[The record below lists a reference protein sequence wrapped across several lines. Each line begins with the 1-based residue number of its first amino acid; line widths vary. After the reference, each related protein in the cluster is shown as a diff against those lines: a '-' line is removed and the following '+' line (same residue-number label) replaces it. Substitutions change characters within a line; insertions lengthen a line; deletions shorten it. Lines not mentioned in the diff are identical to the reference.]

1 MPTATAT
8 PVPVYESGETTSAI
22 SAEVSA
28 SIFEFLLI
36 VLLSDIDNLE
46 DGLATALGKAV
57 FINDENLEVTNTE
70 EGLVT
75 KVLVFGASEPQAIS
89 GELDIT
95 LGDLSVET
103 VDGLGTATLALDTGL
118 NVEGSATVDVI
129 DGAIEVTMSD
139 LHLVFEPEAPDAS
152 TLDGGSADVTN
163 FGVNFD
169 VGLSSVPDDA
179 SLTVQFI
186 KSSSAFSNT
195 NNDAIRKATEKL
207 GVSIQD
213 SENDIA
219 FAVNVD
225 ETGID
230 DDELGT
236 NIVTM
241 TVSSAWYDSKLAEG
255 KSIAITKI
263 NDLGVGFSSLA
274 SCSVTGDSVDCG
286 VEFSGEASGFSLFVL
301 MGVSGETTPTATA
314 TQLPTAT
321 APTATLTP
329 KSFVS
334 DTSTRTLAPAPTAT
348 TTQLPTAT
356 YAPTAPPPVSATPT
370 ATATPAPTTT
380 KTSVPPTSTSTSVP
394 PTATRTATSVPT
406 ATATAVV
413 VAPGAAKPTGGFPV
427 AAFIGVAIVVI
438 ALFAGAS
445 AYLWKSGQY
454 QTLLSSWRRFKETG
468 LSSWRR
474 MKETGFS
481 SWIRIKE
488 TALSYWRRIR
498 ETSH

>member
-152 TLDGGSADVTN
+152 TLDGGSADVTS

-195 NNDAIRKATEKL
+195 NNDAIREATEKL

-230 DDELGT
+230 GDELGA

-241 TVSSAWYDSKLAEG
+241 TVSTAWYDSKLAEG

-263 NDLGVGFSSLA
+263 NDLGAGFSSLA

-286 VEFSGEASGFSLFVL
+286 VEFTGEASGFSLFVL
-301 MGVSGETTPTATA
+301 MGVSGETTPTPTA

-329 KSFVS
+329 KPFVS
-334 DTSTRTLAPAPTAT
+334 DTSTSTWAPTA
-348 TTQLPTAT
+348 
-356 YAPTAPPPVSATPT
+356 
-370 ATATPAPTTT
+370 T

-394 PTATRTATSVPT
+394 PTATRTATSAPVAAAT

-413 VAPGAAKPTGGFPV
+413 VAAASDPGAAKPTGGFPV
-427 AAFIGVAIVVI
+427 AAFIGIVIVVI

-454 QTLLSSWRRFKETG
+454 QTLLSFWIRFRETALNSWRRFKET
-468 LSSWRR
+468 
-474 MKETGFS
+474 
-481 SWIRIKE
+481 
-488 TALSYWRRIR
+488 ALRYWSRIR
-498 ETSH
+498 ETSR